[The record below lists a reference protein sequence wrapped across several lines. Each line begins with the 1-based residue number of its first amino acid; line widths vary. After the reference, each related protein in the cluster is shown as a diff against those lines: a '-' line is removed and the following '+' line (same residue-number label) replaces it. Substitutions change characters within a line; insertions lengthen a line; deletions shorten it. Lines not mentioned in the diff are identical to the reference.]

1 MSIPTQPGKTKAAAK
16 GEIHSALPDG
26 VLPDRA
32 NHAPPARAAA
42 IPARDTVFHPPTP
55 KQPKGTRKL
64 MRQTELVDRVKAY
77 DPEADEALLNKAY
90 VYAMTAHGKQFRA
103 SGDPYFTHPLEVAA
117 ILTELKLDVPTIV
130 TALLHDTVEDTYV
143 TIEDVKKNFGDE
155 IANLV
160 DGVTKLSQLEL
171 FSERTKQA
179 ENFRKLMLAMSNDI
193 RVLLVKLADRLHNM
207 RTLHHIEKLE
217 KRARIAQE
225 TLDIYAPLAGR
236 IGMQNM
242 REELEDLA
250 FAQLNPEARN
260 SIVTRLARLNDSS
273 GDRIGRIADALK
285 RKLAEHGIEAWVYG
299 RAKRPYSI
307 WRKLQNKQLNFEQL
321 SDIFGFR
328 LIVQNNE
335 DCYRALGV
343 LHQTWRMIPDRF
355 KDFISNPKTN
365 GYRSIHT
372 TVIGPELQ
380 RVEVQIRTQ
389 EMHEIAERGVAA
401 HWRYRE
407 HVEGDATENALA
419 WLKDMVDLL
428 ERGDSAEEFLEHS
441 RLNMYQ
447 DQVFCFTPKG
457 DLISLP
463 RGATPIDFAY
473 QVHTDLGSQ
482 TVGAKVNGVHV
493 PLHTPLKNGD
503 QVEIIRQKGSTPS
516 PLWEQFVVTGRARAE
531 IKRFLKHAQYDEHVN
546 FGAKILGKTFADE
559 GQDLTAKA
567 VEEVAKKLRLPK
579 PDDVYAEV
587 GRGAL
592 RAQDVLEAVFPELK
606 NDPARRKHTYDSKGH
621 RPISIRGMTEG
632 ISYKLGQCCHPLPGD
647 RIVGLVSPGEGVV
660 VHTIDCA
667 ELEKAQEAMH
677 DWLDVSWGDQA
688 AQIALSLA
696 RVAVRVKNVPGSL
709 GAVMTVIGN
718 NGGNIFNMKVTDR
731 NALYF
736 EFQVDIE
743 VRDVAHLQNIL
754 GALRVNAV
762 VESVDRV
769 RQGEEQAA

>member
-1 MSIPTQPGKTKAAAK
+1 MTVRSETAEPVGTVQAP
-16 GEIHSALPDG
+16 ALP
-26 VLPDRA
+26 VVPA
-32 NHAPPARAAA
+32 APAR
-42 IPARDTVFHPPTP
+42 H
-55 KQPKGTRKL
+55 KL

-77 DPEADEALLNKAY
+77 DPDADEALLNKGY
-90 VYAMTAHGKQFRA
+90 VYAMKAHGKQFRA

-143 TIEDVKKNFGDE
+143 TIEDVKANFGEE

-160 DGVTKLSQLEL
+160 DGVTKLSKLEL

-207 RTLHHIEKLE
+207 RTLAFIEKPE
-217 KRARIAQE
+217 KRRRIAQE

-250 FAQLNPEARN
+250 FAELDPEARN
-260 SIVTRLARLNDSS
+260 SILTRLNRLETSS
-273 GDRIGRIADALK
+273 VNRIGRIADTIK
-285 RKLAEHGIEAWVYG
+285 RELAERGIEAWVYG

-307 WRKLQNKQLNFEQL
+307 WRKLKDKQLNFEQL
-321 SDIFGFR
+321 SDILGFR
-328 LIVQNNE
+328 VIVKTPE

-372 TVIGPELQ
+372 TVIGPEQQ
-380 RVEVQIRTQ
+380 RVEVQIRTT
-389 EMHEIAERGVAA
+389 EMHDVAERGVAA

-407 HVEGDATENALA
+407 HLENDTMDAALS
-419 WLKDMVDLL
+419 WLRDIVDLL

-457 DLISLP
+457 NLISLP

-473 QVHTDLGSQ
+473 MVHTDLGNQ

-493 PLHTPLKNGD
+493 PLHTPLRNGD

-516 PLWEQFVVTGRARAE
+516 PLWQQIAVTGRAKAE
-531 IKRFLKHAQYDEHVN
+531 IRRFIKHAQHDEHVR
-546 FGAKILGKTFADE
+546 FGRKILEKEFADS
-559 GQDLTAKA
+559 GQELTDKA
-567 VEEVAKKLRLPK
+567 IQSVAKKLRQAK
-579 PDDVYAEV
+579 PDDVYADV

-592 RAQDVLEAVFPELK
+592 RPRDVLVSVFPELK
-606 NDPARRKHTYDSKGH
+606 QETRRKPRKQEEA
-621 RPISIRGMTEG
+621 ISIKGLTEG
-632 ISYKLGQCCHPLPGD
+632 ISYRLGQCCHPLPGD
-647 RIVGLVSPGEGVV
+647 RIVGVCRPGEVV
-660 VHTIDCA
+660 VIHTIDCP
-667 ELEKAQEAMH
+667 ELEKAQME
-677 DWLDVSWGDQA
+677 DWIDVSWGTSA
-688 AQIALSLA
+688 AELGPSLA
-696 RVAVRVKNVPGSL
+696 RVGVRVKNVPGAL
-709 GAVMTVIGN
+709 GAVMIVIGG
-718 NGGNIFNMKVTDR
+718 NGGNIFNVKVTNR
-731 NALYF
+731 NPLFF
-736 EFQVDIE
+736 EFEVDIQ

-769 RQGEEQAA
+769 QGQEGDAAT

>member
-1 MSIPTQPGKTKAAAK
+1 
-16 GEIHSALPDG
+16 
-26 VLPDRA
+26 
-32 NHAPPARAAA
+32 
-42 IPARDTVFHPPTP
+42 
-55 KQPKGTRKL
+55 

-77 DPEADEALLNKAY
+77 EPDADEVLLNKAY

-103 SGDPYFTHPLEVAA
+103 SGDPYFAHPLEVAA
-117 ILTELKLDVPTIV
+117 ILTDLKLDVPSIV

-143 TIEDVKKNFGDE
+143 TIEDVKQNFGEE
-155 IANLV
+155 IASLV

-207 RTLHHIEKLE
+207 RTLGYIEKPE
-217 KRARIAQE
+217 KRRRIAQE

-250 FAQLNPEARN
+250 FAELDPEARS
-260 SIVTRLARLNDSS
+260 SIVTRLERFGESLS
-273 GDRIGRIADALK
+273 GRIDRIAIEIK
-285 RKLAEHGIEAWVYG
+285 RKLADDGIDAWVYG

-307 WRKLQNKQLNFEQL
+307 WRKLKEKQLNFEQL
-321 SDIFGFR
+321 ADVLGFR
-328 LIVQNNE
+328 VIVKTQD

-343 LHQTWRMIPDRF
+343 MHSSWRMIPERF

-372 TVIGPELQ
+372 TVIGPEQQ

-389 EMHEIAERGVAA
+389 EMHDIAERGVAA

-407 HVEGDATENALA
+407 HVEGESTDAALA
-419 WLKDMVDLL
+419 WLRDMVDLL

-457 DLISLP
+457 MLISLP

-473 QVHTDLGSQ
+473 QVHTDLGTT

-493 PLHTPLKNGD
+493 PLHTPLRNGD

-531 IKRFLKHAQYDEHVN
+531 IRRFLKHAQRDENVK
-546 FGAKILGKTFADE
+546 FGRQILAKTFADE
-559 GQDLTAKA
+559 HSELTDKA
-567 VEEVAKKLRLPK
+567 ITAVAKKLRLAK
-579 PDDVYAEV
+579 AEDVYAEV

-592 RAQDVLEAVFPELK
+592 RASEVLDAVYPELK
-606 NDPARRKHTYDSKGH
+606 KDPKRKKTGYARGAKQQ
-621 RPISIRGMTEG
+621 ISIRGLTEG

-647 RIVGLVSPGEGVV
+647 RIVGLVTPGEGVV
-660 VHTIDCA
+660 IHTIDCS
-667 ELEKAQEAMH
+667 ELEKAQSSMA
-677 DWLDVSWGDQA
+677 DWLDVTWGSHA
-688 AQIALSLA
+688 AEADASVA
-696 RVAVRVKNVPGSL
+696 RILVRVKNEPGSL
-709 GAVMTVIGN
+709 AAVMTVIAN
-718 NGGNIFNMKVTDR
+718 NGGNIFNLHTTNR
-731 NALYF
+731 NPLFF
-736 EFQVDIE
+736 EFTIDIE
-743 VRDVAHLQNIL
+743 VRDVAHLQNII

-769 RQGEEQAA
+769 RGPADAATQ

>member
-1 MSIPTQPGKTKAAAK
+1 MSVPTRPGETKAAAQS
-16 GEIHSALPDG
+16 GEIHSSPAAEHGQSSGARGVVSAALSLISSALPR
-26 VLPDRA
+26 PR
-32 NHAPPARAAA
+32 PA
-42 IPARDTVFHPPTP
+42 
-55 KQPKGTRKL
+55 RKL

-77 DPEADEALLNKAY
+77 DPDADEALLNKAY

-143 TIEDVKKNFGDE
+143 TIDDVKENFGEE

-207 RTLHHIEKLE
+207 RTLNHIDKPE
-217 KRARIAQE
+217 KRRRIAQE
-225 TLDIYAPLAGR
+225 TVDIYAPLAGR

-250 FAQLNPEARN
+250 FAELNPEARN
-260 SIVTRLARLNDSS
+260 SIVTRLARLDASS
-273 GDRIGRIADALK
+273 GTRVMRIADAIK
-285 RKLAEHGIEAWVYG
+285 RALAEHGIEAWVYG

-307 WRKLQNKQLNFEQL
+307 WRKLKDKQLNFEQL

-328 LIVQNNE
+328 VIVKTPE

-343 LHQTWRMIPDRF
+343 LHQAWRMIPDRF

-365 GYRSIHT
+365 GYQSIHT
-372 TVIGPELQ
+372 TVIGPEQQ

-407 HVEGDATENALA
+407 HVVGEPADAALA
-419 WLKDMVDLL
+419 WLRDMVELL
-428 ERGDSAEEFLEHS
+428 EKGDSAEEFLENS

-473 QVHTDLGSQ
+473 QVHTDLGNQ
-482 TVGAKVNGVHV
+482 TVGVKVNGVHV
-493 PLHTPLKNGD
+493 PLHTPLRNGD
-503 QVEIIRQKGSTPS
+503 QVEIIRQKGSSPS

-531 IKRFLKHAQYDEHVN
+531 IRRYLKHAQHDEHVN
-546 FGAKILGKTFADE
+546 FGRKILEKAFADE
-559 GQDLTAKA
+559 KQELTDKA
-567 VEEVAKKLRLPK
+567 IGEVAKKLRLPK
-579 PDDVYAEV
+579 ADDVYAEV

-592 RAQDVLEAVFPELK
+592 RAQDVVEAVFPELK
-606 NDPARRKHTYDSKGH
+606 RDPERKRPNYDDGKSKKS
-621 RPISIRGMTEG
+621 ISIRGLTEG

-647 RIVGLVSPGEGVV
+647 RIVGLRMPGEGVV
-660 VHTIDCA
+660 IHTIDCA
-667 ELEKAQEAMH
+667 ELERAQDRMD
-677 DWLDVSWGDQA
+677 DWLDVSWGRHA
-688 AQIALSLA
+688 AEMGPSLA
-696 RVAVRVKNVPGSL
+696 RVVVRVKNVPGSL

-731 NALYF
+731 NPLFF

-743 VRDVAHLQNIL
+743 VRDLAHLQNIL

-769 RQGEEQAA
+769 RGPEERVEAV